1 MFDVYFD
8 YFDKND
14 CLCKGID
21 KIVYQSTDNKY
32 ETVSG
37 DDILTHFY
45 PMDKPIY
52 LYGKS
57 SSYVVSPN
65 NLKSIIITKC

>member
-1 MFDVYFD
+1 MFDVCFE

-14 CLCKGID
+14 CLCKGIE
-21 KIVYQSTDNKY
+21 KIVYLSSNGY

-37 DDILTHFY
+37 DDILNHYY
-45 PMDKPIY
+45 PLNKPIY
-52 LYGKS
+52 LYGKT

-65 NLKSIIITKC
+65 NLKSITITKC